1 MIKIFGLVI
10 MTQDRFD
17 EETEKAYDR
26 GMRIGEEAGYD
37 SHPAN
42 YE

>member
-17 EETEKAYDR
+17 DEIQKAYDR
-26 GMRIGEEAGYD
+26 GLGIGEEAGYF
-37 SHPAN
+37 SCSAN

>member
-1 MIKIFGLVI
+1 MLKIFGLVI
-10 MTQDRFD
+10 MTQDKFD
-17 EETEKAYDR
+17 EEIEKAYDS